1 MTSAVLRLLST
12 LAHSSGEVSFLREMD
27 LAGDHAEQGPEKA
40 LGPVPVVIGQ
50 AVVDLEQLGR
60 HEQPRLGL
68 FALRVGHDGLFG
80 LHAVSPGVLAA
91 GHGRLIIAAT
101 YPAPNPLSMLTTATF
116 ELQLFSM
123 AKSAVMPP
131 RLTP

>member
-12 LAHSSGEVSFLREMD
+12 LAHSSGEVSFRERWISLEIMPSSG
-27 LAGDHAEQGPEKA
+27 LQKA

-91 GHGRLIIAAT
+91 GYGRLIMAAT